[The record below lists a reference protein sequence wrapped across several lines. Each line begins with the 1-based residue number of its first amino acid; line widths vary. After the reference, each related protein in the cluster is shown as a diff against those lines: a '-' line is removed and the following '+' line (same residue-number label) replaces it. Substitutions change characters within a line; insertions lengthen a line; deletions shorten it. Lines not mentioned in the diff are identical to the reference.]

1 MGKKCIPGII
11 CIENMT
17 LFILVI
23 ILLVVVYIVWV
34 EPPSVVIM
42 QQPGA
47 HSFSTAMPTGL
58 SSLTANASI
67 TQIGPLQSLATRGN
81 AGDVFSNPYV
91 EPSKVDGIYYPPVLQ
106 GRISGD
112 VRGVPINIQTR
123 STGLDYQQVGILTKS
138 GGSDLILPLFGRKIM
153 TGRDKWQYYAISN
166 TGSLNTKLP
175 VSVNGKSCTGEL
187 GCDSISNGDTIYVE
201 GYKDIFKVTL
211 YENTLFNYLPF

>member
-1 MGKKCIPGII
+1 MAKKCIPGVI

-17 LFILVI
+17 LFVLVI
-23 ILLVVVYIVWV
+23 ILLVVVYIIWV
-34 EPPSVVIM
+34 EGPSVVVM
-42 QQPGA
+42 QQPSA
-47 HSFSTAMPTGL
+47 ISF
-58 SSLTANASI
+58 ASPMVSDAGI

-81 AGDVFSNPYV
+81 LGDVFSNPYV
-91 EPSKVDGIYYPPVLQ
+91 EPSKVDGIYRPT
-106 GRISGD
+106 GGD

-123 STGLDYQQVGILTKS
+123 ATGLDYQQVGILTKS
-138 GGSDLILPLFGRKIM
+138 GGADLILPLFGRKIM

-175 VSVNGKSCTGEL
+175 VSVNGKSCTGEM

-201 GYKDIFKVTL
+201 GYQDIFKVTL

>member
-1 MGKKCIPGII
+1 MI

-17 LFILVI
+17 LFVLVI
-23 ILLVVVYIVWV
+23 ILLVVVYIIWV
-34 EPPSVVIM
+34 DGPSVVIM
-42 QQPGA
+42 QQPS
-47 HSFSTAMPTGL
+47 HSLLPITSSTQM
-58 SSLTANASI
+58 
-67 TQIGPLQSLATRGN
+67 GPLQSLSTRGN
-81 AGDVFSNPYV
+81 SGDVFSNPYV
-91 EPSKVDGIYYPPVLQ
+91 EPSKVDGTYPLI
-106 GRISGD
+106 GGGD

-123 STGLDYQQVGILTKS
+123 ATGMDYQQVGILTKS

-175 VSVNGKSCTGEL
+175 VSVNGKSCTGEM

-201 GYKDIFKVTL
+201 GYQDIFKVTL

>member
-1 MGKKCIPGII
+1 VI

-17 LFILVI
+17 LFVLVI
-23 ILLVVVYIVWV
+23 ILLVVVYIIWV
-34 EPPSVVIM
+34 DGPSVVIM
-42 QQPGA
+42 QQPS
-47 HSFSTAMPTGL
+47 HSLLPITSSTQM
-58 SSLTANASI
+58 
-67 TQIGPLQSLATRGN
+67 GPLQSLSTRGN
-81 AGDVFSNPYV
+81 SGDVFSNPYV
-91 EPSKVDGIYYPPVLQ
+91 EPSKVDGTYPLI
-106 GRISGD
+106 GGGD

-123 STGLDYQQVGILTKS
+123 ATGMDYQQVGILTKS

-175 VSVNGKSCTGEL
+175 VSVNGKSCTGEM

-201 GYKDIFKVTL
+201 GYQDIFKVTL

>member
-1 MGKKCIPGII
+1 MGKKCIPGVI

-17 LFILVI
+17 LFVLVI
-23 ILLVVVYIVWV
+23 ILLVVVYIIWV
-34 EPPSVVIM
+34 DGPSVVIM
-42 QQPGA
+42 QQPS
-47 HSFSTAMPTGL
+47 HSLLHNTST
-58 SSLTANASI
+58 SS
-67 TQIGPLQSLATRGN
+67 TQMGPLQSLSTRGN
-81 AGDVFSNPYV
+81 SGDVFSNPYV
-91 EPSKVDGIYYPPVLQ
+91 EPSKVDGTYPLI
-106 GRISGD
+106 GGGD

-123 STGLDYQQVGILTKS
+123 ATGMDYQQVGILTKS

-175 VSVNGKSCTGEL
+175 VSVNGKSCTGEM

-201 GYKDIFKVTL
+201 GYQDIFKVTL